1 MTASTVTALTA
12 CSPAPGRLDLFVGD
26 GDGCVWHRTRTQSP
40 AMVRGQWGAWHSLGR
55 PWPSPGAPECAGWLA
70 AVRSGPGRI
79 ELLAVDG
86 GRGAKHRLF
95 AAARDGTRDTLREHD
110 TLRERDTLREHGT
123 LREETGAE
131 AGDAAEAD
139 GEARG
144 VFGAVLGDASGHGWT
159 PWTSP
164 DPLAAQPP
172 AAHPILTDEQLTL
185 LLDRLSE
192 DRRPDADPRPTGFA
206 ATERD
211 LFAVAGRRLWHRSRA
226 EPSRWED
233 LGGDLATDGATAPH
247 LAAVRDEAGPT
258 HVFAVWASTALMH
271 RQLDRTWADWQLID
285 IWADVRGYQA
295 LRPEDLVALT
305 VRGSGLREQVRAD
318 GVVEVVAARPDA
330 RLVVEFPPQ
339 HIAETVS
346 PTDTTS
352 QARIAG
358 PSRLA
363 FAIGQEAVPLTV
375 DGVLTAMGRLPLVAT
390 PGNAGPEDGRLEL
403 PWRLL
408 LQLPTGAHCTHHALP
423 AVGHDGTTELWH
435 SRITRPDGADAL
447 RVRPVKALPDE
458 PALATPLGHHTASI
472 AALGALSTDPP
483 VTVDRLV
490 LSAFGAWF
498 DATASWPTLDW
509 THQSAMG
516 RDYYVRVLTRGALFP
531 FGHRAAFVEVTERRF
546 DRQAP
551 AVAALRTTRTLIVT
565 EPTRRY
571 GIGDGAGRAYERAF
585 PFQEVS
591 VEPRQLTDLDAAV
604 WLPGQAFWPTRSG
617 ATVEFTVHARADR
630 EVVDFQLPMLFVDDA
645 GLGTSQA
652 ASLDAEY
659 AHGARTGD
667 RRDTGHPTREIGRR
681 IALAMKTAT
690 QPLEG
695 AVQEVRSMSFGGV
708 GAPLAANGVGFHPR
722 VTRMEVTLPAVRQ
735 LIGSSPTAPAEFSK
749 AFLTAGGGPRPEV
762 LLALLEP
769 KVIDFAAAGARTGMV
784 AAPNMAVTEISRLA
798 GPIAGGPFP
807 PRPQDMFAE
816 EARLFGVIS
825 LRRIVSVITSRPQIT
840 WSDAV
845 GAPSAK
851 LTWSERLTTEVEP
864 FHPKTPTSKVFLE
877 VLSQVVDGR
886 PQLRTTG
893 EVTDFTLEIPTR
905 ASALVVLTFKEVR
918 FTSNSGENPSLTFEL
933 ADARLAGKLN
943 FVRTLA
949 EKIPQAGRGGPHV
962 EISAVQIRATYT
974 IAVPTLGMGVFTVQN
989 LAVRIG
995 LVLSLEQRPIEVDFA
1010 FATRERPFLVTVSG
1024 FGGGGYLELGVS
1036 AGDPAGGLQ
1045 RLVGGIE
1052 FGASVA
1058 MDFGV
1063 AAGEVHVF
1071 GGVVFVKTGGTT
1083 EITGYLRIGGSVSVL
1098 GLIRVSVELT
1108 LSLTYDV
1115 EHNELHG
1122 SARLVITVDLTFWST
1137 SVTLTCHKSFKGPSV
1152 AAGPRDALT
1161 ASEEARQAS
1170 EDAALRSSTVEAALG
1185 PQGSSF
1191 PWQTYCRAFAKE

>member
-1 MTASTVTALTA
+1 MLGSTVTALTA
-12 CSPAPGRLDLFVGD
+12 CSAAPGRLDLFVGD
-26 GDGCVWHRTRTQSP
+26 GDGGVWHRTRTTP
-40 AMVRGQWGAWHSLGR
+40 PDALRGGWGAWHSLGR
-55 PWPSPGAPECAGWLA
+55 PWPSPGAPERPGWLT

-79 ELLAVDG
+79 ELLALDS
-86 GRGAKHRLF
+86 GRGTKHRLF
-95 AAARDGTRDTLREHD
+95 AAARDGALDTFREVTGND
-110 TLRERDTLREHGT
+110 A
-123 LREETGAE
+123 GAE
-131 AGDAAEAD
+131 AGSGVGGGAGDVVAD
-139 GEARG
+139 
-144 VFGAVLGDASGHGWT
+144 VLGDATGHGWT

-164 DPLAAQPP
+164 DPLATQPAMSGTLP
-172 AAHPILTDEQLTL
+172 TKEQWAL
-185 LLDRLSE
+185 LRRQLSE
-192 DRRPDADPRPTGFA
+192 DRRSDVDPRPTAFA

-211 LFAVAGRRLWHRSRA
+211 LFAVAGHRLWHCARA
-226 EPSRWED
+226 ETSPWED
-233 LGGDLATDGATAPH
+233 LGGDLATDDATGPH
-247 LAAVRDEAGPT
+247 LAAVREEAGPT
-258 HVFAVWASTALMH
+258 HVFAVWAGRALMH
-271 RQLDRTWADWQLID
+271 RQLDLTWSDWRLVD
-285 IWADVRGYQA
+285 IWADVRSYQA

-305 VRGSGLREQVRAD
+305 VRGSGLRERVRAD
-318 GVVEVVAARPDA
+318 GVVEVLAAQPDA
-330 RLVVEFPPQ
+330 RLIVEFPPQ

-346 PTDTTS
+346 ATGTTS
-352 QARIAG
+352 QARTAG
-358 PSRLA
+358 LSRLV
-363 FAIGQEAVPLTV
+363 FAIGQEVVPLTV
-375 DGVLTAMGRLPLVAT
+375 DGVLTAMGKLPLVAT
-390 PGNAGPEDGRLEL
+390 PETAGADSARLEL

-408 LQLPTGAHCTHHALP
+408 LQLPNGAHCRHHALP
-423 AVGHDGTTELWH
+423 AVDQDGTTELWH

-458 PALATPLGHHTASI
+458 PALATPLGRYTATI
-472 AALGALSTDPP
+472 AALGVQSADPP
-483 VTVDRLV
+483 VTIDRLIF
-490 LSAFGAWF
+490 SAFGAWF
-498 DATASWPTLDW
+498 DASASWPTLDW
-509 THQSAMG
+509 THQTAMG

-546 DRQAP
+546 DQQPP

-571 GIGDGAGRAYERAF
+571 GIGDGAGKAYERAF

-604 WLPGQAFWPTRSG
+604 WLPGKAFWPTQSG
-617 ATVEFTVHARADR
+617 ASVEFTVRARADR
-630 EVVDFQLPMLFVDDA
+630 EVVDFRLPMLFVDDA
-645 GLGTSQA
+645 ALGTSHA
-652 ASLDAEY
+652 ADLDAEY
-659 AHGARTGD
+659 ARGPHSAVRSVVGR
-667 RRDTGHPTREIGRR
+667 PTREVGRR
-681 IALAMKTAT
+681 IALAMKTTT

-708 GAPLAANGVGFHPR
+708 GAALAANGVGFHPR
-722 VTRMEVTLPAVRQ
+722 VTRMEVALPAVRQ
-735 LIGSSPTAPAEFSK
+735 LIGSTPTVPAEFST
-749 AFLTAGGGPRPEV
+749 AFLTAKGAQRPEV
-762 LLALLEP
+762 LLSLLEA
-769 KVIDFAAAGARTGMV
+769 KVIDFAASGERTGMV

-816 EARLFGVIS
+816 GAKLFGVIS

-840 WSDAV
+840 WSDVV

-851 LTWSERLTTEVEP
+851 LTWSEKLTTEVEP
-864 FHPKTPTSKVFLE
+864 FHPQTPTSKVFLE
-877 VLSQVVDGR
+877 VLSEVVDGR
-886 PQLRTTG
+886 PRLRTTG

-905 ASALVVLTFKEVR
+905 ASALVVLTFKKVR
-918 FTSNSGENPSLTFEL
+918 FTGNSGENPSLTFEL

-943 FVRTLA
+943 FVKTLA

-974 IAVPTLGMGVFTVQN
+974 IAVPMLGMGVFTVQN
-989 LAVRIG
+989 LAIRIG
-995 LVLSLEQRPIEVDFA
+995 LTLSLEQRPIEIDFA

-1036 AGDPAGGLQ
+1036 AGGSDGGLQ
-1045 RLVGGIE
+1045 RFVGGIE

-1071 GGVVFVKTGGTT
+1071 GGVVFVKRGGAI

-1115 EHNELHG
+1115 EHNELRG

-1137 SVTLTCHKSFKGPSV
+1137 SVTLECHKSFKGPSL
-1152 AAGPRDALT
+1152 APGPRDAPT
-1161 ASEEARQAS
+1161 ASMEARQAA
-1170 EDAALRSSTVEAALG
+1170 EDAALRATTVEAALG

>member
-1 MTASTVTALTA
+1 M
-12 CSPAPGRLDLFVGD
+12 DL
-26 GDGCVWHRTRTQSP
+26 
-40 AMVRGQWGAWHSLGR
+40 
-55 PWPSPGAPECAGWLA
+55 
-70 AVRSGPGRI
+70 
-79 ELLAVDG
+79 
-86 GRGAKHRLF
+86 
-95 AAARDGTRDTLREHD
+95 
-110 TLRERDTLREHGT
+110 
-123 LREETGAE
+123 
-131 AGDAAEAD
+131 
-139 GEARG
+139 
-144 VFGAVLGDASGHGWT
+144 
-159 PWTSP
+159 P
-164 DPLAAQPP
+164 DPLAAEP
-172 AAHPILTDEQLTL
+172 AATDRPLADEQLRL
-185 LLDRLSE
+185 LRGQLSE
-192 DRRPDADPRPTGFA
+192 GGRSAADLRPTGFA
-206 ATERD
+206 ATQRD
-211 LFAVAGRRLWHRSRA
+211 FFAVAGRRLWHRTRT
-226 EPSRWED
+226 EPSRWDD
-233 LGGDLATDGATAPH
+233 LGGDLTTGDATAPH
-247 LAAVRDEAGPT
+247 LAAALDEAGPT
-258 HVFAVWASTALMH
+258 HVFTVWAGTALMH
-271 RQLDRTWADWQLID
+271 RQLDRTWSDWRLID

-305 VRGSGLREQVRAD
+305 VHGSGLRERVRAD
-318 GVVEVVAARPDA
+318 GVVEVLAAQADA

-346 PTDTTS
+346 ETGTTS
-352 QARIAG
+352 EARIAG
-358 PSRLA
+358 PSRLT
-363 FAIGQEAVPLTV
+363 FALGHEAVPLTV
-375 DGVLTAMGRLPLVAT
+375 DGILTAMRQLPLVTT
-390 PGNAGPEDGRLEL
+390 PETAGAEGARLEL

-408 LQLPTGAHCTHHALP
+408 LQLPNGAHCTHHTLP

-458 PALATPLGHHTASI
+458 PSLATPLGHYTGAI
-472 AALGALSTDPP
+472 AALGVQSADPP
-483 VTVDRLV
+483 VTVDRLI

-498 DATASWPTLDW
+498 DASASWPTLDW
-509 THQSAMG
+509 THQAAMG

-546 DRQAP
+546 DRQSP

-565 EPTRRY
+565 EPTRSY
-571 GIGDGAGRAYERAF
+571 GIGDTAGRAYERAF

-591 VEPRQLTDLDAAV
+591 VEPRQLTDLDPAV
-604 WLPGQAFWPTRSG
+604 WLPSKAFWPTQSG
-617 ATVEFTVHARADR
+617 AAVEFTVRARADR
-630 EVVDFQLPMLFVDDA
+630 EVVDFRLPMLFVDDA
-645 GLGTSQA
+645 AVGTSHA
-652 ASLDAEY
+652 DSLDSEY
-659 AHGARTGD
+659 AAGPRSD
-667 RRDTGHPTREIGRR
+667 VRRDVGHPTREIGRR

-708 GAPLAANGVGFHPR
+708 GAALAANGVGFHPR
-722 VTRMEVTLPAVRQ
+722 VTRMEVALPAVRQ
-735 LIGSSPTAPAEFSK
+735 LIGSSPTVPAEFSK
-749 AFLTAGGGPRPEV
+749 AFLTATGGQRPEV

-840 WSDAV
+840 WSDVV

-851 LTWSERLTTEVEP
+851 LTWSEKLTTEVEP

-905 ASALVVLTFKEVR
+905 ASALVVLTFKKVR
-918 FTSNSGENPSLTFEL
+918 FTGNSGENPSLTFEL

-943 FVRTLA
+943 FVKTLA
-949 EKIPQAGRGGPHV
+949 EKIPQAGRGGPRV
-962 EISAVQIRATYT
+962 EVSALQIRATYT
-974 IAVPTLGMGVFTVQN
+974 IAVPTLGMGVFTLQN
-989 LAVRIG
+989 LAIRIG
-995 LVLSLEQRPIEVDFA
+995 LTLSLEQRPIEIDFA

-1036 AGDPAGGLQ
+1036 AGGSDEGLQ
-1045 RLVGGIE
+1045 RFVGGIE

-1063 AAGEVHVF
+1063 ASGEVHVF
-1071 GGVVFVKTGGTT
+1071 GGVVFVKKGGTI

-1115 EHNELHG
+1115 ESNELRG

-1137 SVTLTCHKSFKGPSV
+1137 SVTLECHKSFKGPSLV
-1152 AAGPRDALT
+1152 ADPRHAPA
-1161 ASEEARQAS
+1161 ASLEGAQVFEEAS
-1170 EDAALRSSTVEAALG
+1170 SPTSTVEAALG

>member
-1 MTASTVTALTA
+1 MMAPAVTALTA
-12 CSPAPGRLDLFVGD
+12 CSAAPGRLDLFVGD
-26 GDGCVWHRTRTQSP
+26 GDGCVWHRTRTKP
-40 AMVRGQWGAWHSLGR
+40 PDAVRGQWGVWHSLGR
-55 PWPSPGAPECAGWLA
+55 PWPSSGAPEHAGWLA

-79 ELLAVDG
+79 DLFALDD

-95 AAARDGTRDTLREHD
+95 AAARDGTSDTLRE
-110 TLRERDTLREHGT
+110 EA
-123 LREETGAE
+123 GAE
-131 AGDAAEAD
+131 AGNTAGTEAGDGAGDVVGDA
-139 GEARG
+139 
-144 VFGAVLGDASGHGWT
+144 LGDALGEVSGHGWT

-164 DPLAAQPP
+164 DPLAAQPTATGP
-172 AAHPILTDEQLTL
+172 LLTDEQLTL
-185 LLDRLSE
+185 LHGQLSE
-192 DRRPDADPRPTGFA
+192 GRHSDADPRPTGFA

-211 LFAVAGRRLWHRSRA
+211 LFAVAGRRLWHRMRTETS
-226 EPSRWED
+226 PWED
-233 LGGDLATDGATAPH
+233 LGGDLTTDDATAPH

-258 HVFAVWASTALMH
+258 HVFAVWAGTALMH
-271 RQLDRTWADWQLID
+271 RQLDRTWSDWQLID
-285 IWADVRGYQA
+285 IWADAQGYQA

-305 VRGSGLREQVRAD
+305 VRGSGLRERVRAD
-318 GVVEVVAARPDA
+318 GVVEVLAAQPDA
-330 RLVVEFPPQ
+330 RLIVEFPPQ

-363 FAIGQEAVPLTV
+363 FAIGEEVVPLTV
-375 DGVLTAMGRLPLVAT
+375 DGVLTAMGKLPLVAT
-390 PGNAGPEDGRLEL
+390 LGTAGTEGTRLEL

-408 LQLPTGAHCTHHALP
+408 LELPTGAHCTHRALP

-435 SRITRPDGADAL
+435 SRITRSDGADAL

-458 PALATPLGHHTASI
+458 PVLATPLGHYTATI
-472 AALGALSTDPP
+472 AALGAQSADPP

-498 DATASWPTLDW
+498 DASASWPTLDW
-509 THQSAMG
+509 THQTAMG

-546 DRQAP
+546 DPQSP

-571 GIGDGAGRAYERAF
+571 GIGGGAGRAHERAF

-604 WLPGQAFWPTRSG
+604 WLLGKAFWPTQSG
-617 ATVEFTVHARADR
+617 ASVEFTVRARADR
-630 EVVDFQLPMLFVDDA
+630 EVVDFRLPMLFVDDA
-645 GLGTSQA
+645 VVGTSHA
-652 ASLDAEY
+652 DSLDAEY
-659 AHGARTGD
+659 ARGPRSGVQ
-667 RRDTGHPTREIGRR
+667 RDTGRPTREIGRR

-708 GAPLAANGVGFHPR
+708 GAALAANGVGFHPR
-722 VTRMEVTLPAVRQ
+722 VTRMEVALPAVRQ
-735 LIGSSPTAPAEFSK
+735 LIGSSPTVPAEFSK
-749 AFLTAGGGPRPEV
+749 AFLTATGAQRPEV

-816 EARLFGVIS
+816 EAKLFGVIS

-840 WSDAV
+840 WSDVV
-845 GAPSAK
+845 GSPSAK
-851 LTWSERLTTEVEP
+851 LTWSESLTTEVEP

-905 ASALVVLTFKEVR
+905 ASALVVLTFTKVR
-918 FTSNSGENPSLTFEL
+918 FTGNSGENPSLTFEL

-962 EISAVQIRATYT
+962 EISAARIRATYT

-989 LAVRIG
+989 LAIRIG
-995 LVLSLEQRPIEVDFA
+995 LTLSLEQRPIEIDFA

-1036 AGDPAGGLQ
+1036 AGGSDGGLQ
-1045 RLVGGIE
+1045 RFVGGIE

-1071 GGVVFVKTGGTT
+1071 GGVVFVKKGSTI

-1137 SVTLTCHKSFKGPSV
+1137 SVTLECHKSFKGPSL
-1152 AAGPRDALT
+1152 AAGPQDALT
-1161 ASEEARQAS
+1161 ASVEGLQDS
-1170 EDAALRSSTVEAALG
+1170 EDAALRTATVEAALG

>member
-1 MTASTVTALTA
+1 MLGSTVSALTA
-12 CSPAPGRLDLFVGD
+12 CSAAPGRLDLFVGD
-26 GDGCVWHRTRTQSP
+26 GDGGVWHRARTTP
-40 AMVRGQWGAWHSLGR
+40 PDALRGRWGAWHSLGR
-55 PWPSPGAPECAGWLA
+55 PWPSPGAPEHTGWLT

-79 ELLAVDG
+79 ELLALDS
-86 GRGAKHRLF
+86 GRGTKHRLF
-95 AAARDGTRDTLREHD
+95 AAARDGALDTGL
-110 TLRERDTLREHGT
+110 
-123 LREETGAE
+123 EEAGAE
-131 AGDAAEAD
+131 AGDAAGAEA
-139 GEARG
+139 GG
-144 VFGAVLGDASGHGWT
+144 GAGDVVGDAVDDVLGDAAGHGWT

-164 DPLAAQPP
+164 DPLAARP
-172 AAHPILTDEQLTL
+172 AATDPLPTEEQWTL
-185 LLDRLSE
+185 LRRQLSE
-192 DRRPDADPRPTGFA
+192 GRRSDVDPRPTAFA
-206 ATERD
+206 TTERD
-211 LFAVAGRRLWHRSRA
+211 LFAVAGHRLWHRTWTESTA
-226 EPSRWED
+226 WED
-233 LGGDLATDGATAPH
+233 LGGDLTTDDTTAPH
-247 LAAVRDEAGPT
+247 IAAAHDEAGST
-258 HVFAVWASTALMH
+258 HVFAVWAGTALMH
-271 RQLDRTWADWQLID
+271 RQLDRTWSDWRLVD
-285 IWADVRGYQA
+285 IWADVRTYQA
-295 LRPEDLVALT
+295 LRPDDLVALT
-305 VRGSGLREQVRAD
+305 VRGSGLRERVRAD
-318 GVVEVVAARPDA
+318 GVVEFVAARSDA
-330 RLVVEFPPQ
+330 RLIVEFPPQ

-346 PTDTTS
+346 ETGTTS

-375 DGVLTAMGRLPLVAT
+375 DGVLTAMRKLPLVAT
-390 PGNAGPEDGRLEL
+390 PETAGADSARLEL

-408 LQLPTGAHCTHHALP
+408 LQLPNGAHCTHHALP
-423 AVGHDGTTELWH
+423 AVGHNGTTELWH

-458 PALATPLGHHTASI
+458 PALATPLGHHTATI
-472 AALGALSTDPP
+472 AALGVQSADPP
-483 VTVDRLV
+483 VTVDRLI

-498 DATASWPTLDW
+498 DASASWPTLDW
-509 THQSAMG
+509 THQTAMG

-546 DRQAP
+546 DRQHP

-565 EPTRRY
+565 EPTRHY
-571 GIGDGAGRAYERAF
+571 GIGDGAGKAYERAF

-604 WLPGQAFWPTRSG
+604 WLPGKAFWPTRSG
-617 ATVEFTVHARADR
+617 ATVEFTVRARADR
-630 EVVDFQLPMLFVDDA
+630 EVVDFRLPMLFVDDA
-645 GLGTSQA
+645 AVGTSHA
-652 ASLDAEY
+652 ASHDAEY
-659 AHGARTGD
+659 ARGPRSGVQRATGQ
-667 RRDTGHPTREIGRR
+667 PTREIGRR

-695 AVQEVRSMSFGGV
+695 AVQEVRSMSFGGT
-708 GAPLAANGVGFHPR
+708 GAALAANGVGFHPR
-722 VTRMEVTLPAVRQ
+722 VTRMEVALPAVRQ
-735 LIGSSPTAPAEFSK
+735 LIGSSPTVPAEFSK
-749 AFLTAGGGPRPEV
+749 AFLTATGGQRPEV

-769 KVIDFAAAGARTGMV
+769 KVIDFAASGARTGMV

-816 EARLFGVIS
+816 DARLFGVIS

-840 WSDAV
+840 WSDVV

-851 LTWSERLTTEVEP
+851 LTWSEKLTTEVEP
-864 FHPKTPTSKVFLE
+864 FHPKTPTSTVFLE
-877 VLSQVVDGR
+877 VLSEFVAGR
-886 PQLRTTG
+886 PRLRTTG

-905 ASALVVLTFKEVR
+905 ASALVVLSFKKVR
-918 FTSNSGENPSLTFEL
+918 FTGNSGETPSLTFEL

-943 FVRTLA
+943 FVKTLA
-949 EKIPQAGRGGPHV
+949 EKIPQEGRGGPRV
-962 EISAVQIRATYT
+962 ETSAVQIRATYT
-974 IAVPTLGMGVFTVQN
+974 IAVPTLAMGVFTVQN
-989 LAVRIG
+989 LAIRTG
-995 LVLSLEQRPIEVDFA
+995 LTLSLEQRPIEIDFA

-1036 AGDPAGGLQ
+1036 AGEPDGGLQ
-1045 RLVGGIE
+1045 RFVGGIE

-1058 MDFGV
+1058 MNFGI

-1071 GGVVFVKTGGTT
+1071 GGVVFVKKGSTI

-1115 EHNELHG
+1115 ERNELHG

-1137 SVTLTCHKSFKGPSV
+1137 SVTLECHKSFKGPSL
-1152 AAGPRDALT
+1152 AADPRDALT
-1161 ASEEARQAS
+1161 SVEARQPS
-1170 EDAALRSSTVEAALG
+1170 EDAALSASTVEAALG
-1185 PQGSSF
+1185 SQGSSF

>member
-1 MTASTVTALTA
+1 MIASTVTALTA
-12 CSPAPGRLDLFVGD
+12 CSVAPGRLDLFVGD
-26 GDGCVWHRTRTQSP
+26 GDGCVWHRTRTESP
-40 AMVRGQWGAWHSLGR
+40 DAVRGQWSAWHSLGR
-55 PWPSPGAPECAGWLA
+55 PWPSPGAPERAGWLA
-70 AVRSGPGRI
+70 ALRSGPGRI
-79 ELLAVDG
+79 ELLALGG

-95 AAARDGTRDTLREHD
+95 AAARDGTV
-110 TLRERDTLREHGT
+110 GT
-123 LREETGAE
+123 LREEADAEAGNTTGAE
-131 AGDAAEAD
+131 AGNTAGAEA
-139 GEARG
+139 GRG
-144 VFGAVLGDASGHGWT
+144 AGDDVDDVPGDVAGHGWT

-164 DPLAAQPP
+164 DPLAGRPP
-172 AAHPILTDEQLTL
+172 ATAPPLTDEQLAL
-185 LLDRLSE
+185 LRRRVSE
-192 DRRPDADPRPTGFA
+192 GRRSDADPRPTGFA

-211 LFAVAGRRLWHRSRA
+211 LFAVAGRRLWHRMWTEST
-226 EPSRWED
+226 PWED
-233 LGGDLATDGATAPH
+233 LGGDLTADDGTAPH
-247 LAAVRDEAGPT
+247 LAAVHDEAGPT
-258 HVFAVWASTALMH
+258 HVFAVWAGTALMH
-271 RQLDRTWADWQLID
+271 RRLDRTWSDWQLID
-285 IWADVRGYQA
+285 IWADVREYQA

-305 VRGSGLREQVRAD
+305 VRGSGLRERVRAD
-318 GVVEVVAARPDA
+318 GVVEVLAAQPDA

-346 PTDTTS
+346 QTDTTS

-363 FAIGQEAVPLTV
+363 FAVGQEAVPLTV

-390 PGNAGPEDGRLEL
+390 PGTTGAEDTRLEL

-408 LQLPTGAHCTHHALP
+408 VQLPTGAHCAHHARP
-423 AVGHDGTTELWH
+423 AVGHDGITELWH
-435 SRITRPDGADAL
+435 SRITHPDGADAL

-458 PALATPLGHHTASI
+458 SALATPLGRHAATI
-472 AALGALSTDPP
+472 AALGVQSADPP
-483 VTVDRLV
+483 VTVDRLI

-498 DATASWPTLDW
+498 DASASWPTLDW
-509 THQSAMG
+509 THRTAMG
-516 RDYYVRVLTRGALFP
+516 RDHYVRVLTRGALFP

-546 DRQAP
+546 DRRTP

-565 EPTRRY
+565 EPTRHY

-591 VEPRQLTDLDAAV
+591 VEPRQLTDLDPAV
-604 WLPGQAFWPTRSG
+604 WLSGKAFWPTQSG
-617 ATVEFTVHARADR
+617 AAVEFTLRARADR
-630 EVVDFQLPMLFVDDA
+630 EVVDFRLPMLFVDDA
-645 GLGTSQA
+645 AVGTSHA

-659 AHGARTGD
+659 AGGPRTGG
-667 RRDTGHPTREIGRR
+667 RRATGHPTREIGRR

-695 AVQEVRSMSFGGV
+695 AVQEVRSMSFGGT
-708 GAPLAANGVGFHPR
+708 GAALAANGVGFHPR
-722 VTRMEVTLPAVRQ
+722 VTRMEVALPAVRQ
-735 LIGSSPTAPAEFSK
+735 LIGSSPTVPVEFSE
-749 AFLTAGGGPRPEV
+749 AFLTATGGRRPEA

-769 KVIDFAAAGARTGMV
+769 KVVDFAAAGARTGMV

-816 EARLFGVIS
+816 DARLFGVIS

-840 WSDAV
+840 WSDTV

-851 LTWSERLTTEVEP
+851 LTWSEKLTTAVEP
-864 FHPKTPTSKVFLE
+864 FHPKTPTSQVFLE
-877 VLSQVVDGR
+877 VLSQVVAGR

-905 ASALVVLTFKEVR
+905 ASALVVLTFKKVR
-918 FTSNSGENPSLTFEL
+918 FTGDSGANPSLTFEL

-943 FVRTLA
+943 FVKTLA
-949 EKIPQAGRGGPHV
+949 EKIPQAGRGGPRV
-962 EISAVQIRATYT
+962 EISALQIRATYT

-989 LAVRIG
+989 LAIRIG
-995 LVLSLEQRPIEVDFA
+995 LTLSLAQRPIEIDFA

-1036 AGDPAGGLQ
+1036 AGESDGGLQ
-1045 RLVGGIE
+1045 RFVGGIE

-1058 MDFGV
+1058 MNFGV
-1063 AAGEVHVF
+1063 AEGEVHVF
-1071 GGVVFVKTGGTT
+1071 GGVVFVKKGSTI

-1115 EHNELHG
+1115 ERNELHG

-1137 SVTLTCHKSFKGPSV
+1137 SVTLECHKSFKGPSL

-1161 ASEEARQAS
+1161 ASAAARQAF
-1170 EDAALRSSTVEAALG
+1170 EDAAPRTSTVEAALG
-1185 PQGSSF
+1185 PDGSSF